1 MAGSTTSTGSPLP
14 TLTTTT
20 DYLRNTTSPTTT
32 SPTTTSPTTTSP
44 TSETPTTALET
55 TTDGTTTLP
64 GPTTVQLTQQD
75 VSSSTLRTDNGFRVA
90 TSVLAVFLCVA
101 VIAILVL
108 AYLLWR

>member
-1 MAGSTTSTGSPLP
+1 MAGSTAST
-14 TLTTTT
+14 
-20 DYLRNTTSPTTT
+20 
-32 SPTTTSPTTTSP
+32 
-44 TSETPTTALET
+44 ETPTTALET

>member
-1 MAGSTTSTGSPLP
+1 MAGSTTST
-14 TLTTTT
+14 
-20 DYLRNTTSPTTT
+20 
-32 SPTTTSPTTTSP
+32 
-44 TSETPTTALET
+44 ETPTTALET